1 MNVDLDNLEEYIEL
15 VYKVTLQTGIAKS
28 VESFR
33 EGRGRKCRF
42 NRLTGADLNGR
53 NSYQVS
59 LVSSRSRNC
68 PFSLQRRWD
77 CCLGIPM
84 KIGLAKV
91 SMRRRALLLSIV

>member
-42 NRLTGADLNGR
+42 N
-53 NSYQVS
+53 
-59 LVSSRSRNC
+59 
-68 PFSLQRRWD
+68 
-77 CCLGIPM
+77 
-84 KIGLAKV
+84 
-91 SMRRRALLLSIV
+91 